1 MEYLK
6 RTLICEIEKWMD
18 RKEIIAIKGPR
29 QAGKTTLLKMLRN
42 YLIKEKKVEAK
53 KIVYITFE
61 DRDILDKFFRD
72 PKGYIKSFISE
83 RENEHFYFLIDEFQY
98 LEEGGQK
105 LKLLYDIF
113 ENIKFVI
120 TGSSSLE
127 LTQHTA
133 KYLVGRIFFFELYQ
147 FSFEEFLMTKPD
159 NIFNVYKEKSKLV
172 KEFLYNGIDFA
183 IKEDIF
189 EKELNKYFEEYVIF
203 GGYPEVIKAGN
214 TETKNI
220 ILKNI
225 YGTYITKDI
234 VELLRLG
241 NISNF
246 RTVVGLLANSIG
258 GVINYNSLLSDS
270 KSYFK
275 QIKQYISVLEETF
288 IIRRISPFFTNKTTE
303 LKKNP
308 KIYFIDTGLRNYI
321 INNFNELNLR
331 ADGGAL
337 VENAVFSQLSKNL
350 AQSLKYWRTTGKAEV
365 DFILPLSNNKTLPI
379 EVKYSFFRTPKI
391 TRGFRNFMVEYKA
404 ERAVVLTRG
413 FRAEMELGKT
423 HVKFIPVWY
432 AV

>member
-1 MEYLK
+1 MKYLN
-6 RTLICEIEKWMD
+6 RTLIYEIEKWMD

-29 QAGKTTLLKMLRN
+29 QAGKTTLLKMLRD
-42 YLIKEKKVEAK
+42 YLTKEKKVEDK
-53 KIVYITFE
+53 KIIYITFE

-72 PKGYIKSFISE
+72 PKEFVKSFISGS
-83 RENEHFYFLIDEFQY
+83 ENEHFYFLIDEFQY

-105 LKLLYDIF
+105 LKFLYDIF

-133 KYLVGRIFFFELYQ
+133 KFLVGRIFFFELYQ

-159 NIFNVYKEKSKLV
+159 NIFNVYKEKSKLI
-172 KEFLYNGIDFA
+172 KEFLYNGRDFE

-214 TETKNI
+214 TETKSM

-225 YGTYITKDI
+225 YGTYIAKDI

-246 RTVVGLLANSIG
+246 RTVVALLANGIG
-258 GVINYNSLLSDS
+258 GVINYNNLLSDS

-288 IIRRISPFFTNKTTE
+288 IIRRIPPFFTNKTTE

-331 ADGGAL
+331 ADGGGL
-337 VENAVFSQLSKNL
+337 VENAVFSQLSKNP
-350 AQSLKYWRTTGKAEV
+350 AQFLKYWRTTGKAEV

-379 EVKYSFFRTPKI
+379 EVKYSFLRTPKI
-391 TRGFRNFMVEYKA
+391 TRGFRNFLSEYKP
-404 ERAVVLTRG
+404 ERAAVLTRG
-413 FRAEMELGKT
+413 FWSRMELGKT
-423 HVKFIPVWY
+423 HVRFIPVWY